1 MIGFIRN
8 GYNIHIRN
16 FDGPFDLLLELIQNA
31 KMDITQIAIS
41 EITDQYLFYLKT
53 MEFFN
58 IDIASEF
65 FVVAASL
72 IYIKTKK
79 LLPSQSN
86 EENQELINEEEII
99 RRLKNYKIYKAIARE
114 LWKKKEEGDIYF
126 SRNFAIL
133 PANNKSLEQQEL
145 YLGDLINALKR
156 YKGAFIKKPI
166 PIKRREVSVEE
177 KMRLIISIL
186 EKKKFVLW
194 SELNQIEKTKVD
206 KVATFL
212 GGLELSFRQKV
223 LLYQLKQFEE
233 IEIRERNIQ

>member
-16 FDGPFDLLLELIQNA
+16 FDGPLDLLLELIQNS
-31 KMDITQIAIS
+31 KMNITEIAIS
-41 EITDQYLFYLKT
+41 EITDQYLFYLRT
-53 MEFFN
+53 MQFFN

-65 FVVAASL
+65 FLVAASL

-79 LLPSQSN
+79 LLPSQATEEN
-86 EENQELINEEEII
+86 EELIDEEELI
-99 RRLKNYKIYKAIARE
+99 RRLKNYKVYKGIARI
-114 LWKKKEEGDIYF
+114 LWKKKEEGDVYF
-126 SRNFAIL
+126 SRPFAVL
-133 PANNKSLEQQEL
+133 PADNKKLESQEF

-156 YKGAFIKKPI
+156 YRGAFIKKPI
-166 PIKRREVSVEE
+166 PIKRREVTVEE
-177 KMRLIISIL
+177 KMKLIISIL

-194 SELNQIEKTKVD
+194 SELDKIEKTKVD

-223 LLYQLKQFEE
+223 LLYQIKQFADF
-233 IEIRERNIQ
+233 EIRGREIV